1 MKILKTYCII
11 VNAGV
16 KSVPTSGAAVVAPT
30 RASCKN
36 VLYLLIVVGRTS
48 AEGRE
53 KSQYRANVFGGGSE
67 IQR

>member
-1 MKILKTYCII
+1 MMESGID
-11 VNAGV
+11 
-16 KSVPTSGAAVVAPT
+16 KSALMRGAVVVKPM

-36 VLYLLIVVGRTS
+36 VLYLLICVGRTS

-53 KSQYRANVFGGGSE
+53 KSQYLANDLGGGNE

>member
-1 MKILKTYCII
+1 M
-11 VNAGV
+11 
-16 KSVPTSGAAVVAPT
+16 VAPIS
-30 RASCKN
+30 ASCKN

-53 KSQYRANVFGGGSE
+53 KSQYRIKVLGGGRD